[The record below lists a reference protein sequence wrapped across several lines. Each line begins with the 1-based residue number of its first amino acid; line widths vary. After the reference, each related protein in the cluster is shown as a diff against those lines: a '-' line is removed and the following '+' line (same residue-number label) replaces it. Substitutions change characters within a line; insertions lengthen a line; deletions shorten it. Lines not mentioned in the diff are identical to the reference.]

1 MFCYIVLT
9 ISNDIVANREM
20 TQTVLWLFIVLR
32 ILCDLFMI
40 LQTPLAA
47 AIFEDHSFTIFWGLI
62 MLTTI
67 IGVFLNSVGSNS
79 CSKVAGV
86 YALNQFLSI
95 CVLIMLHYVL
105 KTTTLGLVIIYWLNI
120 IWMFRLYHQVSMIK
134 ATKELQNRNWKGKLT
149 PLVITALFLMKILE
163 KGQKSKRNKQKSSKF
178 NEL

>member
-1 MFCYIVLT
+1 
-9 ISNDIVANREM
+9 
-20 TQTVLWLFIVLR
+20 
-32 ILCDLFMI
+32 
-40 LQTPLAA
+40 
-47 AIFEDHSFTIFWGLI
+47 
-62 MLTTI
+62 
-67 IGVFLNSVGSNS
+67 
-79 CSKVAGV
+79 
-86 YALNQFLSI
+86 
-95 CVLIMLHYVL
+95 MLHYVL